1 MPFEWDETK
10 REVNIRKHGVDFV
23 LVEGFNMETAMQVP
37 DLRYDEPRVRAYGYI
52 GDRMHVLGTCG
63 ERPTSGSSACAK
75 PIEGR
80 RCAMPPL
87 KPGHISPAPEEDEAI
102 NMGIASDPENPEWAE
117 EDFARA
123 RPMAE
128 ADPELV
134 AMYRA
139 GKLTLP
145 PHARREHPKTRV
157 TIRLDADVVAR
168 LRADGPGWQT
178 RANAALREAV
188 LGR

>member
-1 MPFEWDETK
+1 
-10 REVNIRKHGVDFV
+10 
-23 LVEGFNMETAMQVP
+23 
-37 DLRYDEPRVRAYGYI
+37 
-52 GDRMHVLGTCG
+52 
-63 ERPTSGSSACAK
+63 
-75 PIEGR
+75 
-80 RCAMPPL
+80 MPPL
-87 KPGHISPAPEEDEAI
+87 RPGHISPAPEEDEAI
-102 NMGIASDPENPEWAE
+102 NEGIASDRENPEWEE

-128 ADPELV
+128 ADPALI

-139 GKLTLP
+139 GKLALP
-145 PHARREHPKTRV
+145 PRARREHSKTRV

>member
-1 MPFEWDETK
+1 
-10 REVNIRKHGVDFV
+10 
-23 LVEGFNMETAMQVP
+23 
-37 DLRYDEPRVRAYGYI
+37 
-52 GDRMHVLGTCG
+52 
-63 ERPTSGSSACAK
+63 
-75 PIEGR
+75 
-80 RCAMPPL
+80 MPPL
-87 KPGHISPAPEEDEAI
+87 KPGHVSPAPEEDEAI
-102 NMGIASDPENPEWAE
+102 SEGIASDPENPEWVE

-139 GKLTLP
+139 GRLTLP
-145 PHARREHPKTRV
+145 PHVRREQPKTRV

-168 LRADGPGWQT
+168 LRAEGPGWQT